1 MPRADGSVDLTLT
14 DANGT
19 RRIGQIIS
27 QAAFFQTQALDFGAP
42 ELLKQI
48 DYIICDVTQKGAI
61 PGLTLFIGWQERLT
75 DEPEWSE
82 GYSIAAA
89 NDPIFVRV
97 PDSRYF
103 LFKVEDQN
111 VQSFWKFTGLQVH
124 GRPVG
129 GRINVA
135 RT

>member
-1 MPRADGSVDLTLT
+1 MARADGHVDLVIT
-14 DANGT
+14 DENGT

-27 QAAFFQTQALDFGAP
+27 QSAFVETQSLDFGAP

-48 DYIICDVTQKGAI
+48 DYVICDVTQKGSI
-61 PGLTLFIGWQERLT
+61 PGLTLFIGWQERLS
-75 DEPEWSE
+75 DPIEWSG
-82 GYSIAAA
+82 GYTIAAA

-103 LFKVEDQN
+103 TFKIEDQN
-111 VQSFWKFTGLQVH
+111 VQTFWKFAGMQIY